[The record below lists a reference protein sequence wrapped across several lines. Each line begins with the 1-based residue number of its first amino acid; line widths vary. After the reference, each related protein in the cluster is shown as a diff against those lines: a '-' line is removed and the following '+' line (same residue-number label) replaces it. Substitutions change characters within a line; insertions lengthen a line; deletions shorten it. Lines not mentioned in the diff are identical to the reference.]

1 MTMVINDAQ
10 FINSFLFFQVDSEWE
25 KNTHNKV
32 MHYVIEKQCFM
43 KCAIVCKIWDA
54 RGLNDASGYN
64 VNTDCITEQRA
75 GCISDST
82 HGINHCLQLEAKFHW
97 HKTHLNKFYT
107 SKHYV
112 GYIFF

>member
-1 MTMVINDAQ
+1 
-10 FINSFLFFQVDSEWE
+10 
-25 KNTHNKV
+25 

-82 HGINHCLQLEAKFHW
+82 HGINHCLQLETKFHW
-97 HKTHLNKFYT
+97 HKAHLNKFYT
-107 SKHYV
+107 SKHYT
-112 GYIFF
+112 GYIFFRGGGVCLDPTG